1 MPRRYR
7 SGVPALLIV
16 SVYAVAL
23 AGAAV
28 TALTAGDL
36 GVLWRLSLFTEVDE
50 DAAATWPSVLVLV
63 LTGTLWAWAG
73 WQSLRGP
80 LAGPPPELDRDARRL
95 RAALYA
101 AAASWLF
108 YFLIPSWPW
117 WAGVLDALVM
127 WVVVLL
133 FHPVL
138 ARDLKYADHVRGA
151 GVLGYGG
158 TAVVEVLGV
167 LDLPTPGWLTSICGL
182 AGLGWTVLVLRAQ
195 WRDGR
200 WQRAT
205 VLYGVASLLAPI
217 GIGLASGL
225 LVGAGG
231 VYDAMSAANALMLI
245 WLARSAHELADP
257 RPQPAPPPPLPAQPP
272 PPLPARP
279 STP

>member
-23 AGAAV
+23 AVAAV
-28 TALTAGDL
+28 IALTAGDL

-63 LTGTLWAWAG
+63 LAGTLWAWAG

-117 WAGVLDALVM
+117 WATVLDALVM

-138 ARDLKYADHVRGA
+138 ARNLKYADHVRGA
-151 GVLGYGG
+151 GVLAYGG
-158 TAVVEVLGV
+158 TAAVGVLGV
-167 LDLPTPGWLTSICGL
+167 LDLPVPGWLTSICGL

-257 RPQPAPPPPLPAQPP
+257 RHQPAPPPPLPAQPP

>member
-1 MPRRYR
+1 
-7 SGVPALLIV
+7 
-16 SVYAVAL
+16 
-23 AGAAV
+23 
-28 TALTAGDL
+28 
-36 GVLWRLSLFTEVDE
+36 
-50 DAAATWPSVLVLV
+50 
-63 LTGTLWAWAG
+63 
-73 WQSLRGP
+73 
-80 LAGPPPELDRDARRL
+80 PPELDRDARRL
-95 RAALYA
+95 RTALYV

-117 WAGVLDALVM
+117 WMAALDALVM

-138 ARDLKYADHVRGA
+138 ERSLKYADHVRGA

-158 TAVVEVLGV
+158 AAAVEVLGA

-217 GIGLASGL
+217 GLGLASGL
-225 LVGAGG
+225 LVGVGG

-257 RPQPAPPPPLPAQPP
+257 RHQPAPP